1 MLEDRTG
8 TRSAGDSK
16 TRCGI
21 SDKPSCELRS
31 DNTVLYIVNGD
42 IFASTSSCGRFQ
54 EKEKAEGKLDDVRR
68 RLRDQK
74 MENNSTQELLQK
86 VQEDKRRLGNRI
98 SKLISNG

>member
-1 MLEDRTG
+1 MKIELERAQQEIRKLDVELATSRAVSYEAI
-8 TRSAGDSK
+8 TRVV
-16 TRCGI
+16 T
-21 SDKPSCELRS
+21 
-31 DNTVLYIVNGD
+31 GD

-54 EKEKAEGKLDDVRR
+54 EKEKAEGKLEDVRS